1 MFLTE
6 NLGINELGNLTVG
19 GIDTTELVK
28 AYKTPLYVM
37 DEVLIRQNCKSFKS
51 SIDRFYNSNGLVCY
65 ACKAF
70 CCKEICR
77 IMHDEGMGLDVVS
90 GGELFTAISVGFPT
104 SRICFHGNNKSE
116 DELTL
121 AVRYGVDRIVVDN
134 FTELE
139 RLSQLASKLHKSV
152 GIMLRIKPGIDA
164 HTHEFIK
171 TGQIDSKFGF
181 ALETGEAFEAVKLAI
196 SAENLDLRGIHCHI
210 GSQIFDIQ
218 PFQHAAHIM
227 LKLMA
232 KIKRELSFEIRE
244 LNLGGGF
251 GIKYTQEDNP
261 PLYDAYMEKVSETV
275 FATCKAL
282 DITPPFIIIEPGRSI
297 VGQAGMTLYKIG
309 SVKNIPEI
317 RTYVSVDGGMCD
329 NPRYA
334 LYKAK
339 YEMAIA
345 DKASQPKDFKATIA
359 GRCCESGDLLG
370 EDVFIQTPEA
380 DDILAVFSTGAYNYS
395 MASHYNRIPAPAV
408 VMLNNGK
415 IKLAVKRE
423 SNDDVMKNDL

>member
-1 MFLTE
+1 MLLND
-6 NLGINELGNLTVG
+6 NLGINENGNLTVG
-19 GIDTTELVK
+19 GIDTAELVK
-28 AYKTPLYVM
+28 VYKTPLYVM
-37 DEVLIRQNCKSFKS
+37 NEELIRESCKSFKS
-51 SIDRFYNSNGLVCY
+51 SIEKYYNSNGLVCY
-65 ACKAF
+65 ASKAF

-77 IMHDEGMGLDVVS
+77 IMHEEGMGLDVVS
-90 GGELFTAISVGFPT
+90 GGELFTAISAGFPT
-104 SRICFHGNNKSE
+104 NRICFHGNNKTE

-121 AVRYGVDRIVVDN
+121 AIRYGVDRIVVDN

-139 RLSQLASKLHKSV
+139 GLSLLASKLKKNV

-181 ALETGEAFEAVKLAI
+181 ALETGEAFDAI
-196 SAENLDLRGIHCHI
+196 KAAIAAENLTLRGVHCHI

-218 PFQHAAHIM
+218 PFQHAAHVM

-232 KIKRELSFEIRE
+232 RVKRELSYEMSE

-251 GIKYTQEDNP
+251 GIKYTPDDNP
-261 PLYDAYMEKVSETV
+261 PPYDSYMEKVSETV

-297 VGQAGMTLYKIG
+297 VGQAGLTLYKVG
-309 SVKNIPEI
+309 SVKEI
-317 RTYVSVDGGMCD
+317 SGVRTYVSVDGGMCD

-339 YEMAIA
+339 YDMIIA
-345 DKASQPKDFKATIA
+345 NKASEEKNFKATIA
-359 GRCCESGDLLG
+359 GKCCESGDLLG
-370 EDVFIQTPEA
+370 ENVMIQKPEP
-380 DDILAVFSTGAYNYS
+380 DDILAVLSTGAYNYS
-395 MASHYNRIPAPAV
+395 MASHYNRIPSPAV
-408 VMLNNGK
+408 VMLNKGK

-423 SNDDVMKNDL
+423 TYDDIMKNDV